1 MLVLAVLTTQAQV
14 ARAGDDEQVR
24 AGARATAT
32 EGAKAM
38 QEGRWADAVALF
50 KRAES
55 LVHAPPHLLYMARAY
70 VKLGKLVEA
79 GEAYRAIT
87 KETLAPNAPRAFVEA
102 REAANTEASALTP
115 RIPSLTIA
123 LEGSAPEAVVTMDG
137 VEVPRALVGVA
148 HPVNPGSHVLAVKAP
163 GHRADP
169 VNVEVREASTA
180 KATLVLVAVA
190 GAAPAPVT
198 AEPPPVAPSG
208 TSGLRTAG
216 WISLGVGAVGVG
228 VGTAFMLVNRG
239 KRSDAEG
246 LCPGAVCAASN
257 RDAIRELD
265 ASAGDAATL
274 SWVGYGVGVAGLA
287 AGATLLLLGRGSAE
301 PASPRAARVTPWVG
315 LGSAGVGGVF

>member
-1 MLVLAVLTTQAQV
+1 MLAVLATHVGV

-24 AGARATAT
+24 AGARATAM

-102 REAANTEASALTP
+102 RDAANAEAGALAS
-115 RIPSLTIA
+115 RIPSLTIT
-123 LEGSAPEAVVTMDG
+123 LEGAVPDAVVTMDG

-148 HPVNPGSHVLAVKAP
+148 HPVNPGAHVLAVKAA

-169 VNVEVREASTA
+169 VNVEVREGSSA
-180 KATLVLVAVA
+180 KATLTLVAIP
-190 GAAPAPVT
+190 GAMPTAPPT
-198 AEPPPVAPSG
+198 TEPPPIAPSG
-208 TSGLRTAG
+208 KSGLRTAG
-216 WISLGVGAVGVG
+216 WISLGVGVVGLG

-239 KRSDAEG
+239 KRSDAEA
-246 LCPGAVCAASN
+246 LCPGPVCAASN

-265 ASAGDAATL
+265 ASASDAATL
-274 SWVGYGVGVAGLA
+274 SWIGYGVGVAGVA
-287 AGATLLLLGRGSAE
+287 AGATLLLLGRGSSESVA
-301 PASPRAARVTPWVG
+301 PQAGHVRPWVG
-315 LGSAGVGGVF
+315 LGSAGVGGTF